1 MVFDS
6 FLGDWFF
13 SRHPFLLLFRSL
25 DPDNTGCIEEFA
37 FRKIMKNKEGV
48 SDNDINEMIAGEN
61 FFFVGNLTDKNK
73 LELSFSN
80 IAKKYY
86 FGQIF
91 HKWGGVSPFPENNQ
105 FYLPGELDQ
114 KETGLLNKPI
124 FGLVWSHKKKV

>member
-1 MVFDS
+1 
-6 FLGDWFF
+6 
-13 SRHPFLLLFRSL
+13 
-25 DPDNTGCIEEFA
+25 
-37 FRKIMKNKEGV
+37 MKNKEGV

-91 HKWGGVSPFPENNQ
+91 HK
-105 FYLPGELDQ
+105 
-114 KETGLLNKPI
+114 
-124 FGLVWSHKKKV
+124 